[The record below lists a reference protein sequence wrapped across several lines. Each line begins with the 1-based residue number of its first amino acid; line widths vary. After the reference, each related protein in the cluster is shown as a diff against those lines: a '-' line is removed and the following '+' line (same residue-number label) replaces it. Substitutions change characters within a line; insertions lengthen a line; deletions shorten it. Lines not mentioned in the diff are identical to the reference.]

1 MAEWLVMTNDKPIGI
16 DMEACEVK
24 TIYGYARVSTLDQ
37 NADRQLIALRAAGVP
52 DANVFTDHKS
62 GKDFNRPAWKKLVR
76 RLHAGDLLVVSSI
89 DRFGR
94 SYEEILAEW
103 RSLVKIKNVH
113 IKVLDMPLL
122 DTTTAH
128 GLLAVFIADLVLQI
142 LSFVAETERNH
153 IRQRQREGI
162 AAAKARGVRFGR
174 PPMHLPEN
182 FPELV
187 RQVAEH
193 RLSIRA
199 AAQQCGISKTC
210 FAKYYSQSVRTP

>member
-1 MAEWLVMTNDKPIGI
+1 MAEWLAMTNDKPIQI

-52 DANVFTDHKS
+52 DANIFTDHKS

-94 SYEEILAEW
+94 NYEEILAEW

-142 LSFVAETERNH
+142 LSFVAETERDH

-174 PPMHLPEN
+174 PTLCLPAE
-182 FPELV
+182 FPSLAQEV
-187 RQVAEH
+187 IH
-193 RLSIRA
+193 GRLSVRA
-199 AAQQCGISKTC
+199 AADRCGMTKTS
-210 FAKYYSQSVRTP
+210 FGKYMKLQLIQK